1 MFEAAKCYCA
11 QISLIIRRKRKQTEA
26 KKGEIKLTKRN
37 RRCHWVDLD
46 FLLELLELFQ
56 KNQERKNKRKK

>member
-1 MFEAAKCYCA
+1 MLLCSDIFDN
-11 QISLIIRRKRKQTEA
+11 STGKQTEA

-56 KNQERKNKRKK
+56 KNQERKNKKKK